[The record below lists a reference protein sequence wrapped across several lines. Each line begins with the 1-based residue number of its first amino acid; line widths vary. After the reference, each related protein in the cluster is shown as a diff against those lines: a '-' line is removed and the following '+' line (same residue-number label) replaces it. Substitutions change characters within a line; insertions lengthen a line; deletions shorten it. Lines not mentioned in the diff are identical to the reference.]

1 MRKHLQTRFANVHA
15 SCGMPMYITLSFPQ
29 TVQAMPTTQG
39 PLCMLHPEVAFV
51 AALLCDFV

>member
-1 MRKHLQTRFANVHA
+1 
-15 SCGMPMYITLSFPQ
+15 MYITLSFPQ